1 MLFNTFVYPFFLA
14 VSVALFWMSPARF
27 RLVSLLAISVV
38 FYGFNGAKFLILVCL
53 LSMFT
58 YGIGMKLSSIA
69 DPVKKKKYLWFGIAV
84 ILCVLL
90 FFKYSNLFLSTIQ
103 DLIGGDI
110 NFKTIFLPLGISF
123 FTFEFIHY
131 LVEMYYGR
139 LAKHT
144 MLEFFSFALFFPTL
158 ASGPIKRFNKFFDST
173 RNAQFF
179 SKKFFITGLFF
190 ILFGYIQKY
199 LVADNLVE
207 QTAFLS
213 TPGLAPSGKAI
224 LSGLV
229 FYSFRIYFDFAGL
242 SNIAIGSALLFGI
255 TVPINFSWPYLRK
268 DLASFWKYWHMSL
281 TSWIRDYIYMPL
293 VFRFRH
299 SRLVTIFAVVVT
311 MALIGLWH
319 GASWNFLFF
328 GLYHGVGLA
337 VLQTR
342 IFSLKYY
349 EMMPKWIRYGIGMAA
364 TFIFVTL
371 GWPFFVTASL
381 HDSLLLYQ
389 KIFGIF
395 I

>member
-349 EMMPKWIRYGIGMAA
+349 EMMPKWLRDGIGMAA
-364 TFIFVTL
+364 TFICVTL

>member
-1 MLFNTFVYPFFLA
+1 MLFNTFIYPFFLA
-14 VSVALFWMSPARF
+14 AVAAIFWLLPNRF
-27 RLVSLLAISVV
+27 RLIFLLVSSVV
-38 FYGFNGAKFLILVCL
+38 FYGFNGVKFLALVLL
-53 LSMFT
+53 LSVCT
-58 YGIGMKLSSIA
+58 YGIGLKIKNA
-69 DPVKKKKYLWFGIAV
+69 THIIEKKRYLFIGIAA
-84 ILCVLL
+84 ILCVLI
-90 FFKYSNLFLSTIQ
+90 FFKYSNLFLITIES
-103 DLIGGDI
+103 LTGG
-110 NFKTIFLPLGISF
+110 NLSFKHIFLPLGISF

-139 LAKHT
+139 LTDHT
-144 MLEFFSFALFFPTL
+144 IVDFFSFALFFPTL
-158 ASGPIKRFNKFFDST
+158 ASGPIKRFNKFFEST
-173 RNAQFF
+173 RNSQSF
-179 SKKFFITGLFF
+179 SKSFFITGLFF
-190 ILFGYIQKY
+190 ILLGYVQKY

-213 TPGLAPSGKAI
+213 SPALVSSNKAV
-224 LSGLV
+224 LSGLF

-255 TVPINFSWPYLRK
+255 MVPINFSWPYLRK

-293 VFRFRH
+293 VFHFRN
-299 SRLVTIFAVVVT
+299 SKLITIFAVVAT

-337 VLQTR
+337 ILQIK
-342 IFSLKYY
+342 IFSIKYY
-349 EMMPKWIRYGIGMAA
+349 ELVPKWVRYGIGMVA
-364 TFIFVTL
+364 TFMFVTL
-371 GWPFFVTASL
+371 GWPFFVTSSL

-389 KIFGIF
+389 KIFAIF